1 MKKIIRL
8 TESDLH
14 NIISRCV
21 STFLS
26 EDGEGSAMGGGATNC
41 GGLMVGSSDESGGV
55 TYPAFG
61 GKVQKR
67 QIYNAKGKGKSK
79 TNQVDMSDALKR
91 HNGKG
96 GSISINN
103 LWQ

>member
-21 STFLS
+21 STFLN
-26 EDGEGSAMGGGATNC
+26 EDGEGSAMGGATNC
-41 GGLMVGSSDESGGV
+41 GSLMVGSSDESGGI

-79 TNQVDMSDALKR
+79 TNQVDMSDTLKR
-91 HNGKG
+91 HNGKC
-96 GSISINN
+96 GSISINT
-103 LWQ
+103 L

>member
-21 STFLS
+21 STFLN
-26 EDGEGSAMGGGATNC
+26 EDGECGAMGGGATNC
-41 GGLMVGSSDESGGV
+41 GSLMVGSSDGSGGI

-79 TNQVDMSDALKR
+79 TNKVDISDALKR

-103 LWQ
+103 L

>member
-21 STFLS
+21 STFLN
-26 EDGEGSAMGGGATNC
+26 EDGECSAMGGGATNC
-41 GGLMVGSSDESGGV
+41 GGLMVGSSDESGGI

-61 GKVQKR
+61 GKVLKKNSNF
-67 QIYNAKGKGKSK
+67 YNAKGKGKSK
-79 TNQVDMSDALKR
+79 TNQVDISDALKR

-103 LWQ
+103 L